1 MQYYLV
7 KVKQMIE
14 TEKGVKNQISQFL
27 TKAESVVEAERK
39 TMEQFTITDTEV
51 IEVKESKIVDIFI

>member
-1 MQYYLV
+1 MKYYLV